1 MSNIKAPQVMTRQDT
16 TRHSTAQHNNKLSKT
31 HTIAST
37 LPYPYLKAPDTHFT
51 PYPGP
56 KPVIPNT
63 QEKTRQ
69 KSKKNAC

>member
-1 MSNIKAPQVMTRQDT
+1 MTRHD
-16 TRHSTAQHNNKLSKT
+16 TAQHSNKLSEI
-31 HTIAST
+31 HNTIAST
-37 LPYPYLKAPDTHFT
+37 LPYPYLKAPDTYFT

-69 KSKKNAC
+69 KKQKKTLANTKKEERSSHG